1 MVLSARHISI
11 KIIASGPIVPGG
23 TTKQI
28 VELLRRCYQAP
39 LLLVDKLYVT
49 PRQLK
54 LITIQISY
62 GIALYRL

>member
-1 MVLSARHISI
+1 M
-11 KIIASGPIVPGG
+11 KIIALGLVVPGG

-28 VELLRRCYQAP
+28 VELLRRCYQIP
-39 LLLVDKLYVT
+39 CLLVDKLYVT